1 MNLTDP
7 ARHRRAVPELCGWT
21 FDPPPVSKSPG
32 REGRAPLAAL
42 ISVSTS
48 VGILPKRGR
57 RCLTAMEVL
66 MDAQLFSP
74 SLKKSVLFA
83 VVLILGVVV
92 IIAAAILLLAGGRL
106 A

>member
-1 MNLTDP
+1 MDFRPAPGLEKSRQRRSRTACCTDFG
-7 ARHRRAVPELCGWT
+7 VYQC
-21 FDPPPVSKSPG
+21 
-32 REGRAPLAAL
+32 
-42 ISVSTS
+42 
-48 VGILPKRGR
+48 GILPKRGR

-74 SLKKSVLFA
+74 SLKKSVLYA

-92 IIAAAILLLAGGRL
+92 IIAVAILLLAGGRL